1 MSSSLG
7 KSASH
12 LFLRGTDFYY
22 RKALPPE
29 LHDKIGINEIKTSLE
44 NSNIKDA
51 RSLFSCLN
59 LQMIR
64 PGVAGVCIS

>member
-12 LFLRGTDFYY
+12 IFLRDKNFYY

-64 PGVAGVCIS
+64 AGVDGVCIS